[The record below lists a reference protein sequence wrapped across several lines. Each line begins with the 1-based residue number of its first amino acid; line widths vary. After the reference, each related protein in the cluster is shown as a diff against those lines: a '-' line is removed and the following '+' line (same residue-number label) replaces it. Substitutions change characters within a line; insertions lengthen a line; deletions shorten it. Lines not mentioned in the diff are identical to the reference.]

1 MVDLGKDGDKKLLEK
16 NNDRMLVI
24 ISDFQTLSGV
34 LDHCKDHKFVE
45 LLPGCEKGYC
55 TNATTRTEAKDR
67 YVFSDYPG
75 SII

>member
-16 NNDRMLVI
+16 NNERMLVI
-24 ISDFQTLSGV
+24 ISDFPTLSRV
-34 LDHCKDHKFVE
+34 LDHCKDYKFVE